1 MLSLGRENVI
11 DPYPPTWI
19 FDALDAGAAG
29 TWAASAVAKANHHPS
44 ASVDAARMKPTRTLR
59 ARLPGDERTFMHRT
73 MRLTDRLRNPAA

>member
-29 TWAASAVAKANHHPS
+29 TWAASAVAKASHHPS
-44 ASVDAARMKPTRTLR
+44 ASVDAERMRLMRTLR
-59 ARLPGDERTFMHRT
+59 SRLPGDEGTFMHRT
-73 MRLTDRLRNPAA
+73 MRLTDLLRKPAA